1 MKNTIKNMIPKFK
14 EGDIIQHKDK
24 GKKEKMHLEGV
35 VVRVCSE
42 DERFYYLL
50 NSALIVPVEHQ
61 DMWET
66 TDKIEKR
73 KNKATLPSF

>member
-1 MKNTIKNMIPKFK
+1 MKNTIKNTVPMFK

-24 GKKEKMHLEGV
+24 EKRERMHLEGV
-35 VVRVCSE
+35 VVRIYSE
-42 DERFYYLL
+42 DEILYYLL
-50 NSALIVPVEHQ
+50 NSTLIVPVEHQ

-73 KNKATLPSF
+73 KNKAILPSF